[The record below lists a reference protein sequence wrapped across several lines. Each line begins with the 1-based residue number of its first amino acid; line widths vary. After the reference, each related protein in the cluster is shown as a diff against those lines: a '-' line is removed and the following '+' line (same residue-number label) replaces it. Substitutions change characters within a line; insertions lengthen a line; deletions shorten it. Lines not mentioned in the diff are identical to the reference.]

1 MKSRSIKSV
10 LALATLTAALAL
22 LLWNQRRSR
31 ERHFDNLILSAALEY
46 EVDPALVKA
55 VVWRESRFNAN
66 AKGRVGELGLMQLR
80 QAAASEWAAAEKIP
94 NFEFGQLI
102 DPMTNTM
109 AGTWYLA
116 RLLKRYERTD
126 DPVAYALADYNA
138 GRKNVLR
145 WITGAALTNA
155 SAFVDQITFPGTRTY
170 IEAVQ
175 KRRDQYR
182 NQLTGSGRQVY
193 WLRPRIV
200 ASSSSRKRLRS
211 ASPASRGTRTNS
223 PTRTSQVAKG

>member
-1 MKSRSIKSV
+1 MKSRSMRWV
-10 LALATLTAALAL
+10 LAMAALTVALAL
-22 LLWNQRRSR
+22 LLWNQRRSS
-31 ERHFDNLILSAALEY
+31 ERRFDNIILRASQEH

-55 VVWRESRFNAN
+55 VVWRESRFNAK

-80 QAAASEWAAAEKIP
+80 QAAASEWAAAERIP
-94 NFEFGQLI
+94 HFEFEQLV

-145 WITGAALTNA
+145 WISGAALTNA
-155 SAFVDQITFPGTRTY
+155 SAFVSQITFPGTRAY
-170 IEAVQ
+170 IESVQ

-182 NQLTGSGRQVY
+182 NQF
-193 WLRPRIV
+193 
-200 ASSSSRKRLRS
+200 S
-211 ASPASRGTRTNS
+211 ASRD
-223 PTRTSQVAKG
+223 